1 MGPYPTT
8 KKMLLLLLL
17 QWDTLGL
24 SVLASEKAHSVS
36 DDKENCMGSNKKKK
50 TTGVLIT
57 YNMYLEL
64 CVKYNFL
71 FIITCLIQ

>member
-36 DDKENCMGSNKKKK
+36 DDKENCMGSNKKK
-50 TTGVLIT
+50 TLV
-57 YNMYLEL
+57 
-64 CVKYNFL
+64 C
-71 FIITCLIQ
+71 

>member
-36 DDKENCMGSNKKKK
+36 DDKENCMGSNKKSHWCANYIQY
-50 TTGVLIT
+50 VLGIV
-57 YNMYLEL
+57 
-64 CVKYNFL
+64 C
-71 FIITCLIQ
+71 

>member
-36 DDKENCMGSNKKKK
+36 DDKENCMGSNKKKN
-50 TTGVLIT
+50 TGVLII